1 MKINEDVIKR
11 CSCGPLLKKRSC
23 GGRVIRITTLDVNT
37 AERIN
42 RRVSACARQH
52 VIESHTSIQSN
63 DPVFRGQAKVL
74 KLKK

>member
-1 MKINEDVIKR
+1 MIFNEEVIKR

-23 GGRVIRITTLDVNT
+23 GGRVIKIETLDVET

-52 VIESHTSIQSN
+52 VIESHATSHLADN
-63 DPVFRGQAKVL
+63 NFRGPVKVL
-74 KLKK
+74 KFR